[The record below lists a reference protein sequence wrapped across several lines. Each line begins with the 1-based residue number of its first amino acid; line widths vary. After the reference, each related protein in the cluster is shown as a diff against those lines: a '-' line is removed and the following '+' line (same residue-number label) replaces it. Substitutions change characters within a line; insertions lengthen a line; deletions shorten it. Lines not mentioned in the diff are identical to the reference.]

1 MDLNITNDYD
11 YAKIQEAEEILKNGD
26 ASDSWN
32 SFLWIFYSDNK
43 DPTGFIQTAERIGLD
58 PEKFK
63 DQLLSQS
70 QKVRAFFF
78 GTVDD
83 KL

>member
-1 MDLNITNDYD
+1 MNTDNTKDYQ
-11 YAKIQEAEEILKNGD
+11 KIQDAEEVLKNGG
-26 ASDSWN
+26 AGDSWN
-32 SFLWIFYSDNK
+32 AFVWIFHSNQNDLE
-43 DPTGFIQTAERIGLD
+43 GFTQTAERIGLD

-83 KL
+83 KP